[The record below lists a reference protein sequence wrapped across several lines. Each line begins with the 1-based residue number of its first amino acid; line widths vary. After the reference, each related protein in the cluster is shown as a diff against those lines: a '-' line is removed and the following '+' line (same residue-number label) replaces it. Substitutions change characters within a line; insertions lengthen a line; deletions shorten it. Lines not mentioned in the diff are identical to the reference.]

1 MKRKRKEHIYNLNR
15 TILIVMMMGYL
26 SLLVLLG
33 CMDWYLLDE
42 RRREILG
49 NEQELLHDLAS
60 RTEEAIDKVGKLIY
74 DVYIFDPNFEALSRE
89 ASEAVEY
96 SNAYELRESLKQTM
110 AIEENFHGFYLFYG
124 NGEKVLYNINTD
136 VIKPEQSVLLKQALL
151 SAVNV
156 HEGFQKQSSLAGK
169 WSVVLY
175 DQDQACI
182 AVCCRKGNV
191 ALYGLY
197 SMETAENTLLESS
210 LLKPELIVMENGVI
224 LKNKEI
230 AKELGLLQKLS
241 GFSKIFSQKINNYY
255 VYGERIENTD
265 LWIFSAC
272 RANFWQMMT
281 VWQVLLLA
289 VTALSAAGVCL
300 LYFYMKR
307 YVIGSLRQLICNM
320 DAIREGRTQQVL
332 PMDTRFMEIRQINDT
347 LSAMFL
353 ALKEQQKRTVRE
365 AVAKERAQMQYL
377 QLQLKPHFYLN
388 GLKTLN
394 ALALEKDTDKMQE
407 VILNLSC
414 YIRYLLQMD
423 RETVTL
429 LSEIEFVKNY
439 IELQKHVT
447 GRPVSCS
454 FDVCKEAL
462 SWQVPVLCIQTFV
475 ENSVKYA
482 KLGDGSMPLKIKV
495 LAQIL
500 LVGESRFLDLII
512 SDNGQGYPEE
522 ILNEINADGGGNR
535 SIGINNIKKRCRLL
549 YGKRAEY
556 MFDNVDGAQSE
567 LILPEEIRNEYT
579 ISG

>member
-1 MKRKRKEHIYNLNR
+1 MKKKRKEHIYNLNR
-15 TILIVMMMGYL
+15 TILTVMMVGYL
-26 SLLVLLG
+26 SLLLLLG
-33 CMDWYLLDE
+33 FMDWYLLDE

-49 NEQELLHDLAS
+49 NEQALVHDLAG

-74 DVYIFDPNFEALSRE
+74 DVYAFDSNFEALSRTATE
-89 ASEAVEY
+89 SEEY
-96 SNAYELRESLKQTM
+96 SCAYELRESLKQTM

-124 NGEKVLYNINTD
+124 NREKALYNINTD

-151 SAVNV
+151 SDVNV
-156 HEGFQKQSSLAGK
+156 REGFQKQTSLPGK
-169 WSVVLY
+169 WAVVLY
-175 DQDQACI
+175 GQDQACI
-182 AVCCRKGNV
+182 AVCCRKGSA
-191 ALYGLY
+191 ALYGIY
-197 SMETAENTLLESS
+197 SMGTAENTLLESS
-210 LLKPELIVMENGVI
+210 LLDPELIVMEDGVI
-224 LKNKEI
+224 FKNKEM
-230 AKELGLLQKLS
+230 AKELGLPGKIS
-241 GFSKIFSQKINNYY
+241 GRTKIFSQKINHYY

-265 LWIFSAC
+265 LWIFSAF

-281 VWQVLLLA
+281 AWQVFLLV
-289 VTALSAAGVCL
+289 VTALSAAGVGL

-307 YVIGSLRQLICNM
+307 HVIGPLRQLTCNM
-320 DAIREGRTQQVL
+320 DAIREGRTQKVS

-347 LSAMFL
+347 LQAMLL

-365 AVAKERAQMQYL
+365 AVGKERAQIQYL

-407 VILNLSC
+407 MILNLSSH
-414 YIRYLLQMD
+414 IRYLLQMD
-423 RETVTL
+423 RETVPL
-429 LSEIEFVKNY
+429 SSEIEFVKNY

-462 SWQVPVLCIQTFV
+462 AWQVPVLCIQTFV

-482 KLGDGSMPLKIKV
+482 KLGDGNMPLKIEV

-500 LVGESRFLDLII
+500 LAEESRFLDLII
-512 SDNGQGYPEE
+512 SDNGQGYPEK
-522 ILNEINADGGGNR
+522 ILNEINEDGGGNR

-549 YGKRAEY
+549 YGNRAEY
-556 MFDNVDGAQSE
+556 MFDNMDGAQSE
-567 LILPEEIRNEYT
+567 LILPEGIRNEYT
-579 ISG
+579 VSG